1 MNTKEKNQIKSLRV
15 NMKKKKS
22 DLQQIAEELANLSP
36 AEIEVLRFACDHDNP
51 VVSKRRM

>member
-1 MNTKEKNQIKSLRV
+1 
-15 NMKKKKS
+15 MKKKKS

-36 AEIEVLRFACDHDNP
+36 AEIEVLRFACENDNP